1 MSVSKQN
8 PDPEPPD
15 FIGLDGHSI
24 PIIFGVKCRPLRVWI
39 LLNTSRFMAEASI
52 KSIESAVRGET
63 VPYIGLDSGCVAA
76 LVDSESFD
84 ERLYLHRV
92 RPRGTLFASGG
103 RQALTEES
111 GMPVTR
117 AVVARYTH
125 QARSRRW
132 RAAGCER
139 P

>member
-52 KSIESAVRGET
+52 KSIESAVRGKT
-63 VPYIGLDSGCVAA
+63 VPYIGLDSGSVAA

-84 ERLYLHRV
+84 ERLYLYRV
-92 RPRGTLFASGG
+92 RPRGTLIRVWRQAGSDRGKRDARYAGRCRSIYASGAK
-103 RQALTEES
+103 QT
-111 GMPVTR
+111 
-117 AVVARYTH
+117 VA
-125 QARSRRW
+125 SRRL
-132 RAAGCER
+132 
-139 P
+139 